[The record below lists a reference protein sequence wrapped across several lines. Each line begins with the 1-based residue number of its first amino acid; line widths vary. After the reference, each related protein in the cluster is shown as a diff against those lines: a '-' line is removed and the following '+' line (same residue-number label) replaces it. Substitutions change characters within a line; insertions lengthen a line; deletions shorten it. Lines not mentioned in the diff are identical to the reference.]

1 MYISNTTSKLIHQFS
16 TRVTRGSGAVPS
28 DSIAMRYV
36 IPVLWIS
43 FLIMEQMSQNQKRR
57 VWFVPFARWRH
68 KRSLPSP
75 TTFCKI
81 LGPSY
86 LWNGW
91 SYTLKFG
98 MQINHVY
105 VHGKVKLR
113 VSKTNKRCDRGE
125 NTSFLAPSNEQRVM
139 HRNVCEQTVVA
150 LNKNHWIT
158 VSQGIQKLQAK
169 TSVGTTVV
177 GPPCISQQSDLTAA
191 LRQFIGY

>member
-113 VSKTNKRCDRGE
+113 VSKTKDAAGE
-125 NTSFLAPSNEQRVM
+125 KILVFWRPLT
-139 HRNVCEQTVVA
+139 
-150 LNKNHWIT
+150 KNI
-158 VSQGIQKLQAK
+158 KLLCFATCASK
-169 TSVGTTVV
+169 LLLHSTK
-177 GPPCISQQSDLTAA
+177 IIE
-191 LRQFIGY
+191 LR